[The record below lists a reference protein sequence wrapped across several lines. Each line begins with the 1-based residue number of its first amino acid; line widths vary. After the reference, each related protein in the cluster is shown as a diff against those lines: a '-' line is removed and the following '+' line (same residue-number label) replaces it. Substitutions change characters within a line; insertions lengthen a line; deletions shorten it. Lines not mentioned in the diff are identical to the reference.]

1 VKTLGVGDNSVKIEN
16 DASFAHGGGFYP
28 KAGLFAGHLAGDGKN
43 LLNSLTFCAFLV
55 HFV

>member
-1 VKTLGVGDNSVKIEN
+1 VKALGVGDNSVKIEN

-28 KAGLFAGHLAGDGKN
+28 KAGVFRRARCGGRKN
-43 LLNSLTFCAFLV
+43 LLISLTFCAFLV